1 MTNIIFIIFAALLL
15 GNISGLC
22 GSVLPARSL
31 SDERR
36 AADTCADP
44 SLTVVYVE
52 AYSHASSLH
61 LLQRRAYY
69 IAQNTAANTAW
80 EIQEEAFRAWKD
92 PQNFT
97 FPLYQLYDAPAGDW
111 VPVLSTTGSA
121 PVVAGYSTEILGY
134 AYSTPVCG
142 SMPLVALAQT
152 TIGDR
157 YFTTDPDERDML
169 VTSFGWVNQGIVAY
183 VLPVDLD

>member
-1 MTNIIFIIFAALLL
+1 MTNIVFIIFTALFL

-22 GSVLPARSL
+22 GSILPVRNL

-52 AYSHASSLH
+52 AYSHADSLH

-69 IAQNTAANTAW
+69 IAQNTAANTDW

-97 FPLYQLYDAPAGDW
+97 FPLYQLYDASSADW
-111 VPVLSTTGSA
+111 VPQLSTTGSA
-121 PVVAGYSTEILGY
+121 PVVAGYTTQILGY
-134 AYSTPVCG
+134 AYSTAICG
-142 SMPLVALAQT
+142 SMPLVALAQMT
-152 TIGDR
+152 VGDR
-157 YFTTDPDERDML
+157 YFTTNTDEIDML
-169 VTSFGWVNQGIVAY
+169 VTNFGWVNQGIVAY